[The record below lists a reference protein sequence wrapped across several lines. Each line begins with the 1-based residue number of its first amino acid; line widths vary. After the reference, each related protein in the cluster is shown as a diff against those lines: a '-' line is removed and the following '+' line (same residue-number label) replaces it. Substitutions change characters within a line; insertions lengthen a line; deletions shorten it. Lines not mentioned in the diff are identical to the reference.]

1 MTGDHLLLLTL
12 REVSELVS
20 NSHDIRQT
28 ADNIVDLIQTRFHT
42 DVCSLYEFER
52 ASGTLVLRATRG
64 LKAVCVDG
72 LRLAPS
78 EGLVG
83 LAFETREPVN
93 VADAPAHER

>member
-1 MTGDHLLLLTL
+1 MPTPMGGATGDQLLLLTL

-20 NSHDIRQT
+20 NSHDVRQT
-28 ADNIVDLIQTRFHT
+28 SDNIVELIQTRFRT

-52 ASGTLVLRATRG
+52 ASGKLVLRATRG
-64 LKAVCVDG
+64 LKPECIDE

-83 LAFETREPVN
+83 LAFEPVG
-93 VADAPAHER
+93 